1 MQKKLNI
8 LARKFLNAYL
18 KVNVS
23 EKSAKEA
30 ISRPEYLNIY
40 IFTSKKYDQ
49 VQKRQYPDQMFE
61 ICLFIFVRSKTKS
74 KRSNIPT
81 RQFLNTY
88 LNINVP
94 EKKVPCKQCQ
104 GQSICKFT
112 FSLLRNMTKCKRGN
126 IRTRIWEEHQL

>member
-1 MQKKLNI
+1 MKFVYSFCKKDDQMQKKEYPDQRVLKYVFENQYF
-8 LARKFLNAYL
+8 RK
-18 KVNVS
+18 
-23 EKSAKEA
+23 KSAKEA

-81 RQFLNTY
+81 RKFLNTY
-88 LNINVP
+88 
-94 EKKVPCKQCQ
+94 
-104 GQSICKFT
+104 
-112 FSLLRNMTKCKRGN
+112 FSLL
-126 IRTRIWEEHQL
+126 

>member
-1 MQKKLNI
+1 MFEICLFIMTKCKRSNI
-8 LARKFLNAYL
+8 LARKFL

-61 ICLFIFVRSKTKS
+61 IVYS
-74 KRSNIPT
+74 
-81 RQFLNTY
+81 FLA
-88 LNINVP
+88 V
-94 EKKVPCKQCQ
+94 QDS
-104 GQSICKFT
+104 SIGDLV
-112 FSLLRNMTKCKRGN
+112 S
-126 IRTRIWEEHQL
+126 H

>member
-94 EKKVPCKQCQ
+94 EKKCHVSNVKARV
-104 GQSICKFT
+104 FVYLH
-112 FSLLRNMTKCKRGN
+112 F
-126 IRTRIWEEHQL
+126 HF

>member
-1 MQKKLNI
+1 MFEICLFIMTKCKRSNI

-18 KVNVS
+18 NVNVS

-61 ICLFIFVRSKTKS
+61 IVYS
-74 KRSNIPT
+74 
-81 RQFLNTY
+81 FLA
-88 LNINVP
+88 V
-94 EKKVPCKQCQ
+94 QDS
-104 GQSICKFT
+104 SIGDLV
-112 FSLLRNMTKCKRGN
+112 S
-126 IRTRIWEEHQL
+126 H

>member
-49 VQKRQYPDQMFE
+49 VQKRQYPDQNMGGASTLMASSRLSE
-61 ICLFIFVRSKTKS
+61 IL
-74 KRSNIPT
+74 
-81 RQFLNTY
+81 
-88 LNINVP
+88 
-94 EKKVPCKQCQ
+94 
-104 GQSICKFT
+104 G
-112 FSLLRNMTKCKRGN
+112 
-126 IRTRIWEEHQL
+126 

>member
-1 MQKKLNI
+1 MFEICLFIMNKCKRSNI
-8 LARKFLNAYL
+8 LARKFL

-61 ICLFIFVRSKTKS
+61 ICLFIFVRSKTNS
-74 KRSNIPT
+74 KGSDILT
-81 RQFLNTY
+81 RKFLNTY
-88 LNINVP
+88 LKINIS
-94 EKKVPCKQCQ
+94 EKKKCQ
-104 GQSICKFT
+104 GS
-112 FSLLRNMTKCKRGN
+112 N
-126 IRTRIWEEHQL
+126 IKARLFEYSHFHF

>member
-1 MQKKLNI
+1 MFEICLFIMNKCKRSNI
-8 LARKFLNAYL
+8 LARKFL

-61 ICLFIFVRSKTKS
+61 IVYS
-74 KRSNIPT
+74 
-81 RQFLNTY
+81 FLA
-88 LNINVP
+88 V
-94 EKKVPCKQCQ
+94 QDS
-104 GQSICKFT
+104 SIGDLV
-112 FSLLRNMTKCKRGN
+112 S
-126 IRTRIWEEHQL
+126 H

>member
-1 MQKKLNI
+1 MTKCKGDNIQIRMFEICLFIMNKCKRSNI
-8 LARKFLNAYL
+8 LARKFL

-61 ICLFIFVRSKTKS
+61 ICLFIFVRSKTNS
-74 KRSNIPT
+74 KGSDILT
-81 RQFLNTY
+81 RKFLNTH
-88 LNINVP
+88 LKINIS
-94 EKKVPCKQCQ
+94 EKKKCQ
-104 GQSICKFT
+104 GS
-112 FSLLRNMTKCKRGN
+112 N
-126 IRTRIWEEHQL
+126 IKARLFEYSHFHF